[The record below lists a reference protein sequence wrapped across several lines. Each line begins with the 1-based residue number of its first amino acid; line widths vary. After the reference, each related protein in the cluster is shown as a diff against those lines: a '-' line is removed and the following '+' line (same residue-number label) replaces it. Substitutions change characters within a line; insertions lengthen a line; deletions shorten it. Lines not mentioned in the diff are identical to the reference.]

1 MEQTFTVQGEF
12 VDERL
17 DKFLVAQLDMVR
29 NQVQHLIR
37 DRFVT
42 VNGKTASVHQWLHA
56 GDVVIVSER
65 PKLAIPVP
73 ALDIVDETDNW
84 LVLNK
89 PVGVLVHPAL
99 NSPFPRLTDALL
111 EKYPA
116 IISVGEVDRPGI
128 VHRLDR
134 DVSGLLVVA
143 KTIAMYDWLKSQ
155 FKDKQVTKRYTG
167 LVEGIL
173 EDDVGVVNFPISRSK
188 TFKGRMAAHPTG
200 DEGKSAETRFTVLE
214 RFPHLTLV
222 ELQPITGRMHQLR
235 VHMKALG
242 HPLVGDTLYGRRLQG
257 KPVEQPLSRI
267 FLQAT
272 HLEFND
278 LDGERRVFS
287 LPLNFELATYL
298 NTLRH
303 VG

>member
-1 MEQTFTVQGEF
+1 MDQSFTVQGEYI
-12 VDERL
+12 DERL
-17 DKFLVAQLDMVR
+17 DKFLVAQLGVVR

-42 VNGKTASVHQWLHA
+42 VNGKAASVHQWLHE
-56 GDVVIVSER
+56 GDVVVVSER
-65 PKLAIPVP
+65 PKVTVPIPK
-73 ALDIVDETDNW
+73 LTIVAETDNW
-84 LVLNK
+84 MIVDK
-89 PVGVLVHPAL
+89 PVGVLVHPAI

-111 EKYPA
+111 AYYPPIA
-116 IISVGEVDRPGI
+116 EVGDPERPGI

-143 KTIAMYDWLKSQ
+143 KTVEMFEHLKTQ
-155 FKDKQVTKRYTG
+155 FKEKQIDKRYTG
-167 LVEGIL
+167 LVEGAM

-188 TFKGRMAAHPTG
+188 TFKGRMAAHPSG
-200 DEGKSAETRFTVLE
+200 DEGKAAETRFTVLE

-242 HPLVGDTLYGRRLQG
+242 HPLVGDTLYGRRVQG
-257 KPVEQPLSRI
+257 KPIEQPLGRI

-272 HLEFND
+272 SLSFTD
-278 LDGERRVFS
+278 IDGTPQKFT
-287 LPLNFELATYL
+287 LPLCDELTQFLTDLHHAE
-298 NTLRH
+298 
-303 VG
+303 